1 MRTETDLK
9 DDGISKFPPRFSFDQ
24 TGRNLF
30 SNKLCSSPSRITANL
45 EKDSSNSSFFL
56 NGFKNNKKRDT
67 ASHLNSNESSYICTA
82 GNLTNRQI
90 IDCEK
95 SKRFHSR
102 REVKLKEM
110 KEDKFKVLKMEL
122 SQNSNKMKE
131 IVSNLSQ
138 CQRNNDFIIQNLVKY
153 DHIEERIRKAKFN

>member
-1 MRTETDLK
+1 MRTDTDLK
-9 DDGISKFPPRFSFDQ
+9 NDGNAIIFPKSFDQ

-30 SNKLCSSPSRITANL
+30 SNKLCSSPSKITINL
-45 EKDSSNSSFFL
+45 EKDSSNSSFFV
-56 NGFKNNKKRDT
+56 NAFKNKKRDMV
-67 ASHLNSNESSYICTA
+67 SHLNSNESSYICTA
-82 GNLTNRQI
+82 GNLSNKQI
-90 IDCEK
+90 MDIDK
-95 SKRFHSR
+95 SKRYHSK
-102 REVKLKEM
+102 REEMVKLKEM

-122 SQNSNKMKE
+122 SQNSMKMKE